1 MGLRERVEAGAN
13 AAPVMAMSGPPEPTS
28 LDIEAARRNGFVDVG
43 DSGIPAELD
52 VPVHIAWSRV
62 MGDVQWIGKNSRAD
76 KYMFRGID
84 AVRNAVG
91 PALRKH
97 GVLVLPVSTKAEY
110 STVSRSGGG
119 LMTYCRCTVNFA
131 VFGPQGDRL
140 GGPDF
145 TIETMGEAF
154 DTGDKSSMKAQ
165 SVAERTLYVAG
176 LTIATDQPTADP
188 EAGPQY
194 ELAAPARPTAAE
206 YAAEIMDERTSIR
219 RLQQIKAE
227 LDADPRTAHTEIE
240 QLDGTQIELGR
251 LVRRVGAARQ
261 AAEKGE

>member
-1 MGLRERVEAGAN
+1 MGLRERAGASE
-13 AAPVMAMSGPPEPTS
+13 APAMAMSGPPAEPN
-28 LDIEAARRNGFVDVG
+28 IEPAMRVVDVT

-52 VPVHIAWSRV
+52 VPVHVAWSRV
-62 MGDVQWIGKNSRAD
+62 MGEVQWIGKDGKAD

-84 AVRNAVG
+84 AVRDAVG

-97 GVLVLPVSTKAEY
+97 GVFVLPVSTKAEY

-131 VFGPQGDRL
+131 VFGPKGDRL

-176 LTIATDQPTADP
+176 LTIATNQPAADP

-194 ELAAPARPTAAE
+194 ELAAPPRPTAE
-206 YAAEIMDERTSIR
+206 QYAAEILDERTTVV
-219 RLQQIKAE
+219 RLQAIKAA
-227 LDADPRTAHTEIE
+227 LDADRAMGATTVEG
-240 QLDGTQIELGR
+240 LDGQQIELGR
-251 LVRRVGAARQ
+251 LVRRVGAARLAQ
-261 AAEKGE
+261 GGE